1 MPTRWPLGELAARLQ
16 CRLDGDPGLEITRVA
31 TLDAAGPGDLSFFAN
46 PRYLR
51 ALRGTKATA
60 VVLGEEAPAAP
71 CAMLRTRLPYLALAR
86 ALQVLVPSPRVAPG
100 VHPRAWVAD
109 TARVAPDATI
119 GPFVSVEDGAVIGPR
134 TIVHA
139 HVSVGPGAVI
149 GADCR
154 IHAHVSIR
162 EGVVLGDRVVLQDGV
177 VVGGDGFGFARR
189 ADGTHEK
196 IPQIGRVV
204 IGDDVEVGANTTID
218 RPALGETCIGSG
230 TKIDNLVQVAHGVTL
245 GRNVLLAAQ
254 VGIAGS
260 ATLEDDVMLGGQVGV
275 AGHITL
281 GKGASAV
288 GQSGI
293 TNSLPPGA
301 FVSGYPAI
309 DNRQWLRACAVFKH
323 LPELKRSVTRLES
336 LLAPATAGPAED
348 EGPDR

>member
-16 CRLDGDPGLEITRVA
+16 CRLDGEPGLEITRVA

-46 PRYLR
+46 PRYRR

-60 VVLGEEAPAAP
+60 VILGEEAPAAP
-71 CAMLRTRLPYLALAR
+71 CAMLRTTLPYLALAR
-86 ALQVLVPSPRVAPG
+86 ALQVLVPAPRVAPG

-119 GPFVSVEDGAVIGPR
+119 GPFVSVEAGAVIGPR

-149 GADCR
+149 GADCLL
-154 IHAHVSIR
+154 HAHVSIR

-177 VVGGDGFGFARR
+177 VVGADGFGFARR

-196 IPQIGRVV
+196 IPQVGRVV

-218 RPALGETCIGSG
+218 RPALGETCIGPG

-260 ATLEDDVMLGGQVGV
+260 ATLDDDVMLGGQVGV

-323 LPELKRSVTRLES
+323 LPELKRSVARLES